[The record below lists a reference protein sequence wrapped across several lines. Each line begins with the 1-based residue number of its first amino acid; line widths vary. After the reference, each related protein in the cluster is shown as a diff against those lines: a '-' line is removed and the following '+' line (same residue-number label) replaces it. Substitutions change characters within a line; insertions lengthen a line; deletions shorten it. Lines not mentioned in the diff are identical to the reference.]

1 VLSKAERDFI
11 DDLKK
16 GDMKKYS
23 LNYKRVL
30 KFKILKK
37 RKSLTNDLLLI
48 NDVLEELESI

>member
-1 VLSKAERDFI
+1 MLSKAERDFI

-16 GDMKKYS
+16 GDMRKYS
-23 LNYKRVL
+23 SNYKRVL

-48 NDVLEELESI
+48 NDVLEELESV

>member
-1 VLSKAERDFI
+1 MLSKAERDFI

-48 NDVLEELESI
+48 NDVLEELESV

>member
-1 VLSKAERDFI
+1 VLSKAEKDFI
-11 DDLKK
+11 SYLKK

-48 NDVLEELESI
+48 NDVLEELEAV

>member
-1 VLSKAERDFI
+1 MLSKAERDFI

-37 RKSLTNDLLLI
+37 RKLLTNDLLLI
-48 NDVLEELESI
+48 NDVLEELELV

>member
-11 DDLKK
+11 YDLKK
-16 GDMKKYS
+16 GDLKKYS

-48 NDVLEELESI
+48 NDVLDELESV